1 MVTIDK
7 AVEIAQ
13 ENMGKI
19 MPDFI
24 ELHPSV
30 EEFGLSKDGEEWVI
44 TFRAKN
50 PEPTETP
57 NGMGSVF
64 IPFIEKVARVEVSNG
79 VLRSVRNPSY
89 DF

>member
-13 ENMGKI
+13 ENLGKV
-19 MPDFI
+19 MPDFLS
-24 ELHPSV
+24 LHPSV

-50 PEPTETP
+50 PDPAETP
-57 NGMGSVF
+57 HGMGSVF
-64 IPFIEKVARVEVSNG
+64 MPFVEKVVRIAISNG
-79 VLRSVRNPSY
+79 TLLSVRNPSY